1 MTRSYL
7 LSAVLLLAAACGDG
21 GRAEQATP
29 TRPIRI
35 SSPFVE
41 QLKALNDRDRNLAL
55 MRAIQD
61 GGNRCKRVDRSAY
74 QQDFKNLSM
83 WVGECADKRTWAVFI
98 APTGDV
104 QVRACAEA
112 GQLGLPGCR
121 TVAGDPAEAKS

>member
-1 MTRSYL
+1 MTRPYL
-7 LSAVLLLAAACGDG
+7 LSAVLLAATACGDG
-21 GRAEQATP
+21 GSSEQAAP

-35 SSPFVE
+35 SSPYVE
-41 QLKALNDRDRNLAL
+41 QLKALNERDRNLAM

-61 GGNRCKRVDRSAY
+61 GGNRCKRVDRSEY

-83 WVGECADKRTWAVFI
+83 WVGECADKRAWAVFI

-112 GQLGLPGCR
+112 GKLGLPACR
-121 TVAGDPAEAKS
+121 AVAAESAEAKS